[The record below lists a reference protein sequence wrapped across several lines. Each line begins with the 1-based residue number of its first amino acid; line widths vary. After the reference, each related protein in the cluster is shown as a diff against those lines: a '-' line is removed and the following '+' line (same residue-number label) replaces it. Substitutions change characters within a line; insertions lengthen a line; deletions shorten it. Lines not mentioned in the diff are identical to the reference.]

1 MVQQTPALVQRQGD
15 IYGRTPGNYY
25 QDGGGYGVPGTRKSI
40 TDAENARKVEAAR
53 REERFQYQ
61 HQTQHRLHQD
71 IRASK
76 DMESMGVY
84 VMRNPVSDQKPAMSR
99 ESRTPDFSRRTE
111 LSDRRTMS
119 RSVER
124 LDTVSRDVESVNR
137 EVNGVEVY
145 SRSDNEKDKE
155 YHRNEE
161 EDDEGGFKG
170 GIASDYEKHRNGGQ
184 SDSGRGSTVYSSGK
198 AKTERNIDTSPEPNT
213 VTGKL
218 FSNL

>member
-1 MVQQTPALVQRQGD
+1 MVQQTPASTQRQGD
-15 IYGRTPGNYY
+15 LYGRTPGNYY

-61 HQTQHRLHQD
+61 QTQQRLQQD
-71 IRASK
+71 TRVSK

-84 VMRNPVSDQKPAMSR
+84 VMRNPVSEQKPAILR

-124 LDTVSRDVESVNR
+124 LDTVSRDVESVHR
-137 EVNGVEVY
+137 EVNSGEMY
-145 SRSDNEKDKE
+145 GRSDNEKDKE

-170 GIASDYEKHRNGGQ
+170 GIGSDYEKMRSGGQ

-213 VTGKL
+213 VTGEL
-218 FSNL
+218 SI